1 MLYVGENATKSM
13 SKFDYASW
21 SAIVQ
26 FIAKSIIVVPIMVLF
41 ITALFAKDDVKKI
54 NHPYNYRQTLKIAAK
69 DCNLR
74 IVKFLVEK
82 IVDTYEVRS
91 ALQHAAE
98 GGCLKIV
105 QFLAGE
111 GVDINTTQAL
121 HYAAEQGNLE
131 VVKFLLQKGANPN
144 IKGSYAK
151 TPRDFAVMM
160 SRQNKD
166 SNKPYREIINLLY
179 DAEKRYKSEK

>member
-1 MLYVGENATKSM
+1 MGENATKSM

-26 FIAKSIIVVPIMVLF
+26 FIAKSIIVVPIMVFF

-82 IVDTYEVRS
+82 IVDTYEARL

-111 GVDINTTQAL
+111 RVDINTTQAL

-131 VVKFLLQKGANPN
+131 VVKFLLQKGADPN
-144 IKGSYAK
+144 KKGMGRR

-160 SRQNKD
+160 SRHNKG